1 MLTSI
6 TAYSYGIAAVAFLIL
21 TVLLLTSW
29 RARIFGTALT
39 VACMITVL
47 WATSI
52 VYQAAKTPLSL
63 LTDVLE
69 ILRNAGWSIF
79 LLMLLGPF
87 QQTNS
92 SPPFKFKLKPYVV
105 GILAFYCLLLL
116 LNIYSYWKLD
126 SSQGET
132 SFIFITDIVGRV
144 VMAVMGMLLV
154 EQLYRNTPAKGRWGI
169 KFACFGIGGMFAYDF
184 YLYSDAMLFR
194 QVNVEIWTARGA
206 VNALIVPL
214 VAISAARNPKWP
226 LGISVSRRI
235 LFHSA
240 TLLGT
245 ALYLL
250 AMSAAGYYLRFFGG
264 SWGAVMQVTFLFGA
278 VALLVGI
285 LFSGAS
291 RSWLKVFIS
300 KHFYNYNYDYR
311 EEWLGFTRTLSEH
324 SHGLG
329 ERTIQAVAALV
340 ESPGG
345 VLFISRESGN
355 CEPAAHWNMSLP
367 NESESA
373 NSVFCQFLE
382 NKQWVIDLQEYDSTP
397 EKYSAIFIP
406 QWLRSLPKGWL
417 IVPLILLGRLFGFMI
432 LAQPRS
438 RIKLNWEVIDLL
450 KIAGSQAASYLAQQE
465 STNALIIARQFESFN
480 RMSTFIVHDLKN
492 LVSQLSLLLSNA
504 EKHKNNPE
512 FQRDMLETLDYS
524 VQKMKLLL
532 HKLSRESSIE
542 HPSPLFI
549 DKLLRQTLALKA
561 AFEPKPELEILDPD
575 LMVVANW
582 DRLERVIGHIVQNA
596 VEATPKNGKV
606 TIHISKLGAFIVIEI
621 KDTGQGM
628 SEDFIRERLFKPF
641 ESTKSAGMGIGMF
654 ESREYIHELGGQIEV
669 SSHQN
674 AGTTFRVMLPL
685 HRHVDDVKN
694 ITSQQGYFHES
705 R

>member
-6 TAYSYGIAAVAFLIL
+6 TAYSYGLAAIAFFML
-21 TVLLLTSW
+21 TLLLLTSW

-39 VACMITVL
+39 VACVL
-47 WATSI
+47 TTFWAASI
-52 VYQAAKTPLSL
+52 VYQAVRGISLPL
-63 LTDVLE
+63 LTDILE
-69 ILRNAGWSIF
+69 TLRNAGWSIF

-92 SPPFKFKLKPYVV
+92 LPPFKFKLKPYVV

-116 LNIYSYWKLD
+116 VNIYTYWELEAP
-126 SSQGET
+126 QGET
-132 SFIFITDIVGRV
+132 GFMTDIVGRV
-144 VMAVMGMLLV
+144 VTAVMGMLLV

-194 QVNVEIWTARGA
+194 QINMEIWTARGA

-214 VAISAARNPKWP
+214 VAVSAARNPQWS

-285 LFSGAS
+285 LFSGVF

-324 SHGLG
+324 GHGLG
-329 ERTIQAVAALV
+329 ERTIQAIAALV

-345 VLFISRESGN
+345 ALFISRESGN
-355 CEPAAHWNMSLP
+355 CEPVAHWNISLP

-373 NSVFCQFLE
+373 NGSLCQFLE
-382 NKQWVIDLQEYDSTP
+382 NKQWVIDLQEYDANP
-397 EKYSAIFIP
+397 EKYGAIFIP
-406 QWLRSLPKGWL
+406 QWLRAFPKGWL
-417 IVPLILLGRLFGFMI
+417 IVPLILLGKLFGFMI
-432 LAQPRS
+432 LTQPRS

-512 FQRDMLETLDYS
+512 FQKDMLDTLDYS

-532 HKLSRESSIE
+532 HKLSRGSSIE
-542 HPSPLFI
+542 HPAPLFI
-549 DKLLRQTLALKA
+549 DKLLRQTLALKSV
-561 AFEPKPELEILDPD
+561 FEPKPELEILDHD
-575 LMVVANW
+575 LMVAANS
-582 DRLERVIGHIVQNA
+582 DRLERVIGHIIQNA
-596 VEATPKNGKV
+596 VEATPKDGKV
-606 TIHISKLGAFIVIEI
+606 TIRILKQEAFVVIEI
-621 KDTGQGM
+621 RDTGQGM
-628 SEDFIRERLFKPF
+628 SEEFIRERLFKPF

-669 SSHQN
+669 SSRQTI
-674 AGTTFRVMLPL
+674 GTTFRVILPF
-685 HRHVDDVKN
+685 HRHVDYVKDAA
-694 ITSQQGYFHES
+694 
-705 R
+705 

>member
-6 TAYSYGIAAVAFLIL
+6 AAYSYGIAAIAFFML
-21 TVLLLTSW
+21 TILLLTSW

-39 VACMITVL
+39 VACVL
-47 WATSI
+47 TTFWAASI
-52 VYQAAKTPLSL
+52 AFQAVRGISLPL
-63 LTDVLE
+63 LTDILE
-69 ILRNAGWSIF
+69 TLRNAGWSIF

-92 SPPFKFKLKPYVV
+92 LPPFKFKLKPYVV
-105 GILAFYCLLLL
+105 GIVAFYCLLLL
-116 LNIYSYWKLD
+116 MNIYTYWKLEPP
-126 SSQGET
+126 QGET
-132 SFIFITDIVGRV
+132 GFMTDIVGRV
-144 VMAVMGMLLV
+144 VIAVMGMLLV

-194 QVNVEIWTARGA
+194 QINMEIWTARGA

-214 VAISAARNPKWP
+214 VAVSAARNPKWS

-285 LFSGAS
+285 LFSGVF

-324 SHGLG
+324 GHGLG
-329 ERTIQAVAALV
+329 ERTIQAIAALV

-345 VLFISRESGN
+345 ALFISRESGN
-355 CEPAAHWNMSLP
+355 CEPVAHWNISLP

-373 NSVFCQFLE
+373 SGSLGQFLE
-382 NKQWVIDLQEYDSTP
+382 NKQWVIDLQEYDANP
-397 EKYSAIFIP
+397 EKYGAIFIP
-406 QWLRSLPKGWL
+406 QWLRAVPKGWL
-417 IVPLILLGRLFGFMI
+417 IVPLILLGKLFGFMI
-432 LAQPRS
+432 LTQPRS
-438 RIKLNWEVIDLL
+438 KIKLNWEVIDLL

-465 STNALIIARQFESFN
+465 STSALIIARQFESFN

-504 EKHKNNPE
+504 EKHRNNPE
-512 FQRDMLETLDYS
+512 FQKDMLDTLDYS

-532 HKLSRESSIE
+532 HKLSRGSSIE
-542 HPSPLFI
+542 HPAPLFI
-549 DKLLRQTLALKA
+549 DKLLQQTLALKSV
-561 AFEPKPELEILDPD
+561 FEPKPELEILDHD
-575 LMVVANW
+575 LMVAANW
-582 DRLERVIGHIVQNA
+582 DRLERVIGHIIQNA
-596 VEATPKNGKV
+596 VEATPKDGKV
-606 TIHISKLGAFIVIEI
+606 TVRILKQEAFVVIEI

-628 SEDFIRERLFKPF
+628 SEEFIRERLFKPF

-669 SSHQN
+669 SSRQ
-674 AGTTFRVMLPL
+674 AIGTTFRVILPF
-685 HRHVDDVKN
+685 HRQVDYVKDAA
-694 ITSQQGYFHES
+694 
-705 R
+705 

>member
-6 TAYSYGIAAVAFLIL
+6 AAYSYGIASVAFFFL
-21 TVLLLTSW
+21 TFLLLTSW
-29 RARIFGTALT
+29 RARIFGTTLT
-39 VACMITVL
+39 VACVMSAFWAASIT
-47 WATSI
+47 
-52 VYQAAKTPLSL
+52 YQAASGIYLPL
-63 LTDVLE
+63 LTDILE
-69 ILRNAGWSIF
+69 ILRNAGWTIF

-92 SPPFKFKLKPYVV
+92 LPPFKFKLKPYVV
-105 GILAFYCLLLL
+105 GIIAFYCLLLL
-116 LNIYSYWKLD
+116 VTIYTYWNIKPL
-126 SSQGET
+126 QGET
-132 SFIFITDIVGRV
+132 GFITDIVGRV
-144 VMAVMGMLLV
+144 VMAVTGMLLV
-154 EQLYRNTPAKGRWGI
+154 EQLYRNTPAKRRWGI
-169 KFACFGIGGMFAYDF
+169 KFACFGIGGMFVYDF

-194 QVNVEIWTARGA
+194 QVNMEIWTARGA

-214 VAISAARNPKWP
+214 VAVSTARNPQWS
-226 LGISVSRRI
+226 LGISVSRHI

-240 TLLGT
+240 TLLGS

-285 LFSGAS
+285 LFSGVF

-324 SHGLG
+324 DHGLA

-355 CEPAAHWNMSLP
+355 CEPVAHWNMNLP

-373 NSVFCQFLE
+373 SSSLCHFLE
-382 NKQWVIDLQEYDSTP
+382 SKQWVIDLQEYDSKP
-397 EKYSAIFIP
+397 EKYGAIIIP
-406 QWLRSLPKGWL
+406 HWLREVSKGWL

-432 LAQPRS
+432 LTQPRS
-438 RIKLNWEVIDLL
+438 KVKLNWEVIDLL

-465 STNALIIARQFESFN
+465 SANALMVARQFESFN

-512 FQRDMLETLDYS
+512 FQKDMLETLDYS

-532 HKLSRESSIE
+532 HKLSRGSSIE
-542 HPSPLFI
+542 YPAPLLI
-549 DKLLRQTLALKA
+549 DKLLQQTLALKS

-582 DRLERVIGHIVQNA
+582 DRLERVIGHIIQNA
-596 VEATPKNGKV
+596 VEATPKDGKV
-606 TIHISKLGAFIVIEI
+606 TIRISKQEAFVVVEI

-628 SEDFIRERLFKPF
+628 SEEFLHERLFKPF

-654 ESREYIHELGGQIEV
+654 ESREYIHDLGGRIEV
-669 SSHQN
+669 SSRQ
-674 AGTTFRVMLPL
+674 AVGTTFRVFLPF
-685 HRHVDDVKN
+685 HGHVDDVKDAALR
-694 ITSQQGYFHES
+694 QE
-705 R
+705 

>member
-6 TAYSYGIAAVAFLIL
+6 AAYSYGIAAIAFFIL
-21 TVLLLTSW
+21 TLLLLTSW
-29 RARIFGTALT
+29 RTRIFGTALT
-39 VACMITVL
+39 VACVL
-47 WATSI
+47 TTFWAASI
-52 VYQAAKTPLSL
+52 VYQAVRGISLPL
-63 LTDVLE
+63 LTNIFE

-92 SPPFKFKLKPYVV
+92 LPPFKFKLKPYVV
-105 GILAFYCLLLL
+105 GIVAFYCLLLL
-116 LNIYSYWKLD
+116 VNIYTYWKLEPPK
-126 SSQGET
+126 GE
-132 SFIFITDIVGRV
+132 SDFMTDILGRV
-144 VMAVMGMLLV
+144 VIAVVGMLLV

-194 QVNVEIWTARGA
+194 QINMEIWTARGA
-206 VNALIVPL
+206 VCALIVPL
-214 VAISAARNPKWP
+214 VAVSAARNPRWS

-250 AMSAAGYYLRFFGG
+250 AMSAAGYYLRFVGG

-285 LFSGAS
+285 LFSGVF

-324 SHGLG
+324 GHGLG
-329 ERTIQAVAALV
+329 ERTIQAIAALV

-345 VLFISRESGN
+345 ALFINRESGN
-355 CEPAAHWNMSLP
+355 CEPVAHWNISLP

-373 NSVFCQFLE
+373 SGSFCQFLQ
-382 NKQWVIDLQEYDSTP
+382 NKQWVIDLQEYDANP
-397 EKYSAIFIP
+397 EKYGAIFIP
-406 QWLRSLPKGWL
+406 QWLRVVPKGWL
-417 IVPLILLGRLFGFMI
+417 IVPLILLGKLFGFMI
-432 LAQPRS
+432 LTQPRS
-438 RIKLNWEVIDLL
+438 KVKLNWEVIDLL
-450 KIAGSQAASYLAQQE
+450 KIAGSQAASYLSQQE
-465 STNALIIARQFESFN
+465 SANALMIARQFESFN

-512 FQRDMLETLDYS
+512 FQKDMLDTLDYS

-532 HKLSRESSIE
+532 HKLSRGSAIE
-542 HPSPLFI
+542 HPAPLFI
-549 DKLLRQTLALKA
+549 DKLLQQTLALKSV
-561 AFEPKPELEILDPD
+561 FEPKPELEILDHD
-575 LMVVANW
+575 LMVAANW
-582 DRLERVIGHIVQNA
+582 ERLERVIGHIIQNA
-596 VEATPKNGKV
+596 VEATPKDGKV
-606 TIHISKLGAFIVIEI
+606 TIRISKQEAFVVVEI

-628 SEDFIRERLFKPF
+628 SEEFIRERLFKPF

-669 SSHQN
+669 SSRQTI
-674 AGTTFRVMLPL
+674 GTTFRVTLPF
-685 HRHVDDVKN
+685 HRHVDYVKDAA
-694 ITSQQGYFHES
+694 
-705 R
+705 

>member
-1 MLTSI
+1 MLTSVA
-6 TAYSYGIAAVAFLIL
+6 AYSYGIAAVAFFML

-39 VACMITVL
+39 VTCVMTAF
-47 WATSI
+47 WAASI
-52 VYQAAKTPLSL
+52 AYQAASGISLPL
-63 LTDVLE
+63 LTDILE

-87 QQTNS
+87 QQTNT

-105 GILAFYCLLLL
+105 GIVAFYFVLLFV
-116 LNIYSYWKLD
+116 NIYTDWKLEP
-126 SSQGET
+126 SQGET
-132 SFIFITDIVGRV
+132 DFMTNIVGRV
-144 VMAVMGMLLV
+144 VIAVMGMLLV

-169 KFACFGIGGMFAYDF
+169 KFACFGIGGIFAYDF

-194 QVNVEIWTARGA
+194 HVNIEIWTARGA

-214 VAISAARNPKWP
+214 VAVSAARNPQWS

-278 VALLVGI
+278 VALLIGI
-285 LFSGAS
+285 LFSGGF

-311 EEWLGFTRTLSEH
+311 EEWLGFTRTLSEQG
-324 SHGLG
+324 HGVLG

-345 VLFISRESGN
+345 ALFISRESGN
-355 CEPAAHWNMSLP
+355 CEPVAHWNMSLP
-367 NESESA
+367 NETESA
-373 NSVFCQFLE
+373 SGFLCQFLE
-382 NKQWVIDLQEYDSTP
+382 NKQWVIDLQEYKSNP
-397 EKYSAIFIP
+397 EKYGAIFIP
-406 QWLRSLPKGWL
+406 QWLQVLPKGWL
-417 IVPLILLGRLFGFMI
+417 IVPLILLGKLFGFMI
-432 LAQPRS
+432 LTQPRS
-438 RIKLNWEVIDLL
+438 RVKLNWEVIDLL

-465 STNALIIARQFESFN
+465 STNALLIARQFESFN

-504 EKHKNNPE
+504 EKHKDNPE
-512 FQRDMLETLDYS
+512 FQRDMLDTLDYS

-532 HKLSRESSIE
+532 HKLSRGSSIE
-542 HPSPLFI
+542 HPAPLSI
-549 DKLLRQTLALKA
+549 DKLLRQTLALKS
-561 AFEPKPELEILDPD
+561 AFEPKPELEILNPD
-575 LMVVANW
+575 LMVVANR
-582 DRLERVIGHIVQNA
+582 DRLERVIGHIIQNA
-596 VEATPKNGKV
+596 VEATPKDGKV
-606 TIHISKLGAFIVIEI
+606 TIRISKQETFVVVEI

-628 SEDFIRERLFKPF
+628 SEEFIRERLFKPF

-669 SSHQN
+669 SSRPIT
-674 AGTTFRVMLPL
+674 GTTFQVILPFHRRV
-685 HRHVDDVKN
+685 DYVKDAV
-694 ITSQQGYFHES
+694 
-705 R
+705 

>member
-6 TAYSYGIAAVAFLIL
+6 AAYSYGIASVAFFFL
-21 TVLLLTSW
+21 TILLLTSW

-39 VACMITVL
+39 VACVMSAFWAASIT
-47 WATSI
+47 
-52 VYQAAKTPLSL
+52 YQAASGVYLPL
-63 LTDVLE
+63 LTDILE
-69 ILRNAGWSIF
+69 ILRNAGWTIF

-92 SPPFKFKLKPYVV
+92 LPPFKFKLKPYVV
-105 GILAFYCLLLL
+105 GIIAFYCLLLL
-116 LNIYSYWKLD
+116 VTIYTYWNINPP
-126 SSQGET
+126 QGET
-132 SFIFITDIVGRV
+132 GFITDIVGRV
-144 VMAVMGMLLV
+144 VMAVTGMLLV
-154 EQLYRNTPAKGRWGI
+154 EQLYRNTPAKRRWGI
-169 KFACFGIGGMFAYDF
+169 KFACFGIGGMFVYDF
-184 YLYSDAMLFR
+184 YLYSNAMLFR
-194 QVNVEIWTARGA
+194 QVNMEIWTARGA

-214 VAISAARNPKWP
+214 VAVSTARNPQWS
-226 LGISVSRRI
+226 LGISVSRHI

-240 TLLGT
+240 TLLGS

-285 LFSGAS
+285 LFSGVF

-324 SHGLG
+324 GHGLA

-345 VLFISRESGN
+345 ALFISRESGN
-355 CEPAAHWNMSLP
+355 CESVAHWNMDLP

-373 NSVFCQFLE
+373 NGSLCQFLE
-382 NKQWVIDLQEYDSTP
+382 SKQWVIDLQEYDSNP
-397 EKYSAIFIP
+397 EKYGAIFIP
-406 QWLRSLPKGWL
+406 LWLREVPKGWL
-417 IVPLILLGRLFGFMI
+417 IVPLILLGKLFGFMI
-432 LAQPRS
+432 LTQPRS
-438 RIKLNWEVIDLL
+438 KVKLNWEVIDLL

-465 STNALIIARQFESFN
+465 SANALMVARQFESFN

-512 FQRDMLETLDYS
+512 FQKDMLDTLDYS

-532 HKLSRESSIE
+532 HKLSRGSSIE
-542 HPSPLFI
+542 NSVPLLI
-549 DKLLRQTLALKA
+549 DKLLRQALALKS
-561 AFEPKPELEILDPD
+561 AFEPKPELEVLDPG

-582 DRLERVIGHIVQNA
+582 DRLERVIGHIIQNA
-596 VEATPKNGKV
+596 VEATPKDGKV
-606 TIHISKLGAFIVIEI
+606 TIRISKQEAFVVVEI
-621 KDTGQGM
+621 KDTGHGM
-628 SEDFIRERLFKPF
+628 SEEFIHERLFKPF

-654 ESREYIHELGGQIEV
+654 ESREYIHELGGRIEV
-669 SSHQN
+669 SSHQ
-674 AGTTFRVMLPL
+674 ADGTTFQVLLPF
-685 HRHVDDVKN
+685 HEHVDDVKDAVLR
-694 ITSQQGYFHES
+694 QE
-705 R
+705 

>member
-6 TAYSYGIAAVAFLIL
+6 AAYSYGIASVAFFFL
-21 TVLLLTSW
+21 TILLLTSW

-39 VACMITVL
+39 VACVMSAL
-47 WATSI
+47 WAVSI
-52 VYQAAKTPLSL
+52 TYQAASGVYLPL
-63 LTDVLE
+63 LTDILE
-69 ILRNAGWSIF
+69 ILRNAGWTIF

-92 SPPFKFKLKPYVV
+92 LPPVKFKLKPYVV
-105 GILAFYCLLLL
+105 GIIAFYCLLLL
-116 LNIYSYWKLD
+116 VTIYTYWNINPP
-126 SSQGET
+126 QGET
-132 SFIFITDIVGRV
+132 GFITDIVGRV
-144 VMAVMGMLLV
+144 VVAVTGMLLV
-154 EQLYRNTPAKGRWGI
+154 EQLYRNTPAKRRWGI
-169 KFACFGIGGMFAYDF
+169 KFACFGIGGMFVYDF

-194 QVNVEIWTARGA
+194 QVNMEIWTARGA

-214 VAISAARNPKWP
+214 VAVSTARNPQWS
-226 LGISVSRRI
+226 LGISVSRHI

-240 TLLGT
+240 TLLGS

-285 LFSGAS
+285 LFSGVF

-324 SHGLG
+324 GHGLG

-345 VLFISRESGN
+345 ALFISRESGN
-355 CEPAAHWNMSLP
+355 YEPVAHWNMNLP

-373 NSVFCQFLE
+373 SGSLCQFLE
-382 NKQWVIDLQEYDSTP
+382 SKQWVIDLQEYDSKP
-397 EKYSAIFIP
+397 EKYGAIFIP
-406 QWLRSLPKGWL
+406 LWLREVPKGWL
-417 IVPLILLGRLFGFMI
+417 IVPLILLGKLFGFMI
-432 LAQPRS
+432 LTQPRS
-438 RIKLNWEVIDLL
+438 KVNLNWEVIDLL

-465 STNALIIARQFESFN
+465 SANALMVARQFESFN

-512 FQRDMLETLDYS
+512 FQKDMLDTLDYS

-532 HKLSRESSIE
+532 HKLSRGSSIE
-542 HPSPLFI
+542 YPAPLLI
-549 DKLLRQTLALKA
+549 DKLLRQTLALKS
-561 AFEPKPELEILDPD
+561 AFEPKPELEILDTD

-582 DRLERVIGHIVQNA
+582 DRLERVIGHIIQNA
-596 VEATPKNGKV
+596 VEATPKDGKV
-606 TIHISKLGAFIVIEI
+606 TIRISKLEAFVVVEI

-628 SEDFIRERLFKPF
+628 SEEFIHERLFKPF

-654 ESREYIHELGGQIEV
+654 ESREYIHELGGRIEV
-669 SSHQN
+669 SSRQ
-674 AGTTFRVMLPL
+674 ATGTTFRVFLPF
-685 HRHVDDVKN
+685 HGHVDEVED
-694 ITSQQGYFHES
+694 TALRQE
-705 R
+705 

>member
-6 TAYSYGIAAVAFLIL
+6 AAYCYGIAAVAFFML

-29 RARIFGTALT
+29 RARIFGAALT
-39 VACMITVL
+39 VACVITTF
-47 WATSI
+47 WAASI
-52 VYQAAKTPLSL
+52 AYQAAREISLPL
-63 LTDVLE
+63 LTEILE
-69 ILRNAGWSIF
+69 VLRNAGWSIF

-92 SPPFKFKLKPYVV
+92 LPPFKFKLKPYVV
-105 GILAFYCLLLL
+105 GIIAFYCLFLLVT
-116 LNIYSYWKLD
+116 IYTHWKLEP
-126 SSQGET
+126 SQGET
-132 SFIFITDIVGRV
+132 GFMTDIVGRV

-194 QVNVEIWTARGA
+194 QVNMEIWTARGA
-206 VNALIVPL
+206 VDALIVPL
-214 VAISAARNPKWP
+214 VAVSAARNPQWS

-285 LFSGAS
+285 LFSGVF

-324 SHGLG
+324 GHGLG

-355 CEPAAHWNMSLP
+355 FEPVAHWNTSLP
-367 NESESA
+367 NESELASG
-373 NSVFCQFLE
+373 SLCQFLE
-382 NKQWVIDLQEYDSTP
+382 NKQWVIDLQEYDSNP

-406 QWLRSLPKGWL
+406 QWLRVFPKGWL
-417 IVPLILLGRLFGFMI
+417 IVPLMLLGRLFGFMI
-432 LAQPRS
+432 LTQPRS
-438 RIKLNWEVIDLL
+438 KVKLNWEVIDLL

-465 STNALIIARQFESFN
+465 STNALMVARQFESFN

-504 EKHKNNPE
+504 EKHKDNPE
-512 FQRDMLETLDYS
+512 FQRDMLDTLDYS

-532 HKLSRESSIE
+532 HKLSRGSSIE
-542 HPSPLFI
+542 HPAPLFI
-549 DKLLRQTLALKA
+549 DKLLRQTLVLKS

-575 LMVVANW
+575 MMVVANR
-582 DRLERVIGHIVQNA
+582 DRLERVIGHIIQNA
-596 VEATPKNGKV
+596 VEATPKDGKV
-606 TIHISKLGAFIVIEI
+606 IIRISKQEAFVVVEI

-628 SEDFIRERLFKPF
+628 SEEFIRERLFKPF

-669 SSHQN
+669 SSRQTI
-674 AGTTFRVMLPL
+674 GTTFRVILPF
-685 HRHVDDVKN
+685 HNHVNDVKDAA
-694 ITSQQGYFHES
+694 S
-705 R
+705 RKE

>member
-6 TAYSYGIAAVAFLIL
+6 IAYSYGIAAVAFFML
-21 TVLLLTSW
+21 TILLLTSW

-39 VACMITVL
+39 VACVMTAF

-52 VYQAAKTPLSL
+52 AYQAARGISLPL
-63 LTDVLE
+63 LTNILE

-87 QQTNS
+87 QQTNT

-105 GILAFYCLLLL
+105 GIVAFYFVLLFVSS
-116 LNIYSYWKLD
+116 YAYWKLD
-126 SSQGET
+126 PPQAET
-132 SFIFITDIVGRV
+132 GFMTDIVGRI

-194 QVNVEIWTARGA
+194 QVNIEIWSARGA

-214 VAISAARNPKWP
+214 VALSAARNPQWS

-285 LFSGAS
+285 LFSGVF

-311 EEWLGFTRTLSEH
+311 EEWLGFTRTLSEQG
-324 SHGLG
+324 HGVLG

-345 VLFISRESGN
+345 ALFINRELGN
-355 CEPAAHWNMSLP
+355 CEPVAHWNMSLP
-367 NESESA
+367 NETEST
-373 NSVFCQFLE
+373 SGSLCQFLE
-382 NKQWVIDLQEYDSTP
+382 SKQWVIDLREYDSNP

-406 QWLRSLPKGWL
+406 QWLRVFPKGWL
-417 IVPLILLGRLFGFMI
+417 IVPLILQGRLFGFM
-432 LAQPRS
+432 LLTQPRS
-438 RIKLNWEVIDLL
+438 TVKLNWEVIDLL

-465 STNALIIARQFESFN
+465 STNALMIARQFESFN

-504 EKHKNNPE
+504 DKHKDNPE
-512 FQRDMLETLDYS
+512 FQRDMLDTLDYS

-532 HKLSRESSIE
+532 HKLSRGSSIE
-542 HPSPLFI
+542 HPASLSI
-549 DKLLRQTLALKA
+549 DKLLRQTLALKS
-561 AFEPKPELEILDPD
+561 AFEPKPELQILDPD
-575 LMVVANW
+575 LTVFANW
-582 DRLERVIGHIVQNA
+582 DRLERVIGHIIQNA
-596 VEATPKNGKV
+596 VEATPKDGNV
-606 TIHISKLGAFIVIEI
+606 TIRISKQEAFVVVEI

-628 SEDFIRERLFKPF
+628 SEEFIRERLFKPF

-669 SSHQN
+669 SSRQTI
-674 AGTTFRVMLPL
+674 GTTFRMILL
-685 HRHVDDVKN
+685 FHRHADDVKDAA
-694 ITSQQGYFHES
+694 S
-705 R
+705 RQE

>member
-1 MLTSI
+1 
-6 TAYSYGIAAVAFLIL
+6 
-21 TVLLLTSW
+21 
-29 RARIFGTALT
+29 
-39 VACMITVL
+39 
-47 WATSI
+47 
-52 VYQAAKTPLSL
+52 
-63 LTDVLE
+63 
-69 ILRNAGWSIF
+69 
-79 LLMLLGPF
+79 
-87 QQTNS
+87 
-92 SPPFKFKLKPYVV
+92 
-105 GILAFYCLLLL
+105 
-116 LNIYSYWKLD
+116 
-126 SSQGET
+126 
-132 SFIFITDIVGRV
+132 
-144 VMAVMGMLLV
+144 
-154 EQLYRNTPAKGRWGI
+154 
-169 KFACFGIGGMFAYDF
+169 
-184 YLYSDAMLFR
+184 
-194 QVNVEIWTARGA
+194 
-206 VNALIVPL
+206 
-214 VAISAARNPKWP
+214 
-226 LGISVSRRI
+226 
-235 LFHSA
+235 
-240 TLLGT
+240 
-245 ALYLL
+245 
-250 AMSAAGYYLRFFGG
+250 
-264 SWGAVMQVTFLFGA
+264 
-278 VALLVGI
+278 
-285 LFSGAS
+285 
-291 RSWLKVFIS
+291 
-300 KHFYNYNYDYR
+300 
-311 EEWLGFTRTLSEH
+311 
-324 SHGLG
+324 
-329 ERTIQAVAALV
+329 
-340 ESPGG
+340 
-345 VLFISRESGN
+345 
-355 CEPAAHWNMSLP
+355 
-367 NESESA
+367 
-373 NSVFCQFLE
+373 
-382 NKQWVIDLQEYDSTP
+382 
-397 EKYSAIFIP
+397 
-406 QWLRSLPKGWL
+406 
-417 IVPLILLGRLFGFMI
+417 MI

-628 SEDFIRERLFKPF
+628 SEEFIRERLFNPF

-694 ITSQQGYFHES
+694 TTSQQGYFHES

>member
-1 MLTSI
+1 MLTSV
-6 TAYSYGIAAVAFLIL
+6 AASSYGIAAVAFFML

-39 VACMITVL
+39 VACVMTAF
-47 WATSI
+47 WAASI
-52 VYQAAKTPLSL
+52 AYLAARGISLPL
-63 LTDVLE
+63 LTDILE

-79 LLMLLGPF
+79 LLLLLGPF

-92 SPPFKFKLKPYVV
+92 LPPFKFKLKPYVV
-105 GILAFYCLLLL
+105 GIVAFYCLLLL
-116 LNIYSYWKLD
+116 VNIYIYWKLEPH
-126 SSQGET
+126 QGET
-132 SFIFITDIVGRV
+132 GFMTDIVGRLT
-144 VMAVMGMLLV
+144 MAVMGMLLV

-169 KFACFGIGGMFAYDF
+169 KFACFGIGGIFAYDF

-194 QVNVEIWTARGA
+194 HVNIEIWTARGA

-214 VAISAARNPKWP
+214 VAVSAARNPQWS

-285 LFSGAS
+285 LFSGAF

-324 SHGLG
+324 GHELG
-329 ERTIQAVAALV
+329 ERTIQAIAALV

-345 VLFISRESGN
+345 ALFISRESGN
-355 CEPAAHWNMSLP
+355 CEPVAHWNMSLP
-367 NESESA
+367 NETESA
-373 NSVFCQFLE
+373 SGSLCQFLE
-382 NKQWVIDLQEYDSTP
+382 NKQWVIDLQEYKLNR
-397 EKYSAIFIP
+397 EKYGAIFIP
-406 QWLRSLPKGWL
+406 QWLQVLPKAWL
-417 IVPLILLGRLFGFMI
+417 IVPLILLGKLFGFMI
-432 LAQPRS
+432 LTQPRS
-438 RIKLNWEVIDLL
+438 KVKLNWEVIDML

-465 STNALIIARQFESFN
+465 STNALLIARQFESFN

-512 FQRDMLETLDYS
+512 FQIDMLDTLAYS

-532 HKLSRESSIE
+532 HKLSRGSSIE
-542 HPSPLFI
+542 HPAPLSI
-549 DKLLRQTLALKA
+549 NKLLRRTLALKS
-561 AFEPKPELEILDPD
+561 AFEPKPELEILDSG

-582 DRLERVIGHIVQNA
+582 DRLERVVGHIIQNA
-596 VEATPKNGKV
+596 VEATPKDGKV
-606 TIHISKLGAFIVIEI
+606 TIHISKQETFVVVEI

-628 SEDFIRERLFKPF
+628 SEEFIRERLFKPF

-669 SSHQN
+669 SSCQTT
-674 AGTTFRVMLPL
+674 GTTCRVTLPFY
-685 HRHVDDVKN
+685 RQVDDVKDAA
-694 ITSQQGYFHES
+694 
-705 R
+705 

>member
-1 MLTSI
+1 MLTGI
-6 TAYSYGIAAVAFLIL
+6 AVYSYGIAAIAFFIL
-21 TVLLLTSW
+21 ALLLLTSW

-39 VACMITVL
+39 VACVL
-47 WATSI
+47 TTCWAASI
-52 VYQAAKTPLSL
+52 AYQAARGISLPL
-63 LTDVLE
+63 LTDILE
-69 ILRNAGWSIF
+69 TLRNAGWFIF

-92 SPPFKFKLKPYVV
+92 VPPFKFKLKLYVV
-105 GILAFYCLLLL
+105 GIAAFYCLFLLV
-116 LNIYSYWKLD
+116 NIYTYWKLE
-126 SSQGET
+126 SPQGEIG
-132 SFIFITDIVGRV
+132 FMTDIVGRV
-144 VMAVMGMLLV
+144 VIAVMGMLLV

-194 QVNVEIWTARGA
+194 QINMEIWTARGA

-214 VAISAARNPKWP
+214 IAVSAARNPKWS
-226 LGISVSRRI
+226 LGISVSRRM

-285 LFSGAS
+285 LFSGVF

-324 SHGLG
+324 GHGLG
-329 ERTIQAVAALV
+329 ERTIQAIAALV

-355 CEPAAHWNMSLP
+355 CEPVAHWNISLP

-373 NSVFCQFLE
+373 SSSFCQFLE
-382 NKQWVIDLQEYDSTP
+382 NKQWVIDLQEYEENP
-397 EKYSAIFIP
+397 EKYGAIFIP
-406 QWLRSLPKGWL
+406 QWLRDIPKGWL
-417 IVPLILLGRLFGFMI
+417 IVPLILLGKLFGFMI
-432 LAQPRS
+432 LTQPRS
-438 RIKLNWEVIDLL
+438 KIKLNWEVIDLL

-465 STNALIIARQFESFN
+465 STDALIIARQFESFN

-504 EKHKNNPE
+504 EKHRNNPE
-512 FQRDMLETLDYS
+512 FQKDMLDTLDFS

-532 HKLSRESSIE
+532 HKLSRDSSIE
-542 HPSPLFI
+542 HSAPLFI
-549 DKLLRQTLALKA
+549 DKLLRQTLALKSV
-561 AFEPKPELEILDPD
+561 FEPKPELEILDHD
-575 LMVVANW
+575 LMVAANW
-582 DRLERVIGHIVQNA
+582 DRLERVIGHIIQNA
-596 VEATPKNGKV
+596 VEATPRDGKV
-606 TIHISKLGAFIVIEI
+606 TIRILKQETFVVIEI

-628 SEDFIRERLFKPF
+628 SEEFIRERLFKPF

-669 SSHQN
+669 SSCQ
-674 AGTTFRVMLPL
+674 AVGTTFRVILPF
-685 HRHVDDVKN
+685 HRHVDYVKDAA
-694 ITSQQGYFHES
+694 
-705 R
+705 

>member
-1 MLTSI
+1 MAQLSMLTSI
-6 TAYSYGIAAVAFLIL
+6 TAYSYGIAATAFFLL

-39 VACMITVL
+39 VACGITAF

-52 VYQAAKTPLSL
+52 AYQAAKGIHLPL
-63 LTDVLE
+63 LTDILE

-92 SPPFKFKLKPYVV
+92 LPPFKFKLKPYVV
-105 GILAFYCLLLL
+105 GIVAFYFMLLFV
-116 LNIYSYWKLD
+116 NIYTHWKLEPP
-126 SSQGET
+126 QVET
-132 SFIFITDIVGRV
+132 GFMTDIVGRV

-154 EQLYRNTPAKGRWGI
+154 EQLYRNTPSKGRWGI
-169 KFACFGIGGMFAYDF
+169 KFACFGIGGVFAYDF

-194 QVNVEIWTARGA
+194 QVNMEIWSARGA

-214 VAISAARNPKWP
+214 VAVSAARNPQWS

-285 LFSGAS
+285 LFSGGF

-324 SHGLG
+324 GHELG

-345 VLFISRESGN
+345 ALFISRESGN
-355 CEPAAHWNMSLP
+355 CEPVAHWNMSLP
-367 NESESA
+367 KETESA
-373 NSVFCQFLE
+373 SGSLCQFLE
-382 NKQWVIDLQEYDSTP
+382 IKQWVIDLQEYDSNP
-397 EKYSAIFIP
+397 DKYGVIYIP
-406 QWLRSLPKGWL
+406 QWLKILPKGWL
-417 IVPLILLGRLFGFMI
+417 IVPLILLGKLFGFMI
-432 LAQPRS
+432 LTLPRS
-438 RIKLNWEVIDLL
+438 RIKLNWEVLDLL

-465 STNALIIARQFESFN
+465 STNALLIARQFESFN

-504 EKHKNNPE
+504 EKHKDNPE
-512 FQRDMLETLDYS
+512 FQIDMLDTLDYS
-524 VQKMKLLL
+524 VEKMKLLL
-532 HKLSRESSIE
+532 HKLSRGSSIE
-542 HPSPLFI
+542 HPAPLSI
-549 DKLLRQTLALKA
+549 DKLLRQTLALKSVV
-561 AFEPKPELEILDPD
+561 EPKPELEIPDPG

-582 DRLERVIGHIVQNA
+582 DRLERVIGHMIQNA
-596 VEATPKNGKV
+596 VEATPKDGKV
-606 TIHISKLGAFIVIEI
+606 IIRISKQGAFVVVEI
-621 KDTGQGM
+621 KDTGEGM
-628 SEDFIRERLFKPF
+628 SDGFIRERLFKPF
-641 ESTKSAGMGIGMF
+641 ESTKSAGRGIGMF

-669 SSHQN
+669 SSRQT
-674 AGTTFRVMLPL
+674 AGTTFRVILPF
-685 HRHVDDVKN
+685 HRHADDIKDAR
-694 ITSQQGYFHES
+694 S
-705 R
+705 RQD

>member
-6 TAYSYGIAAVAFLIL
+6 AAYSYGLATAAFFLL

-39 VACMITVL
+39 VACVITAF
-47 WATSI
+47 WAASI
-52 VYQAAKTPLSL
+52 AYQADKGISLPL
-63 LTDVLE
+63 LTDILE

-105 GILAFYCLLLL
+105 GIVVFYFVLLFV
-116 LNIYSYWKLD
+116 NIYTYWKLEPP
-126 SSQGET
+126 QGEMG
-132 SFIFITDIVGRV
+132 FMTDIVGRV

-169 KFACFGIGGMFAYDF
+169 KFACFGIGGVFAYDF
-184 YLYSDAMLFR
+184 YLYSDAMMFR
-194 QVNVEIWTARGA
+194 HVNMEIWSARGA

-214 VAISAARNPKWP
+214 VAVSAARNPQWS

-264 SWGAVMQVTFLFGA
+264 SWGVVMQVTFLFGA

-285 LFSGAS
+285 LFSGVF

-345 VLFISRESGN
+345 ALFISRESGN
-355 CEPAAHWNMSLP
+355 CEPVAHWNMSLP

-373 NSVFCQFLE
+373 NGSLCQFLE
-382 NKQWVIDLQEYDSTP
+382 NKQWVIDLQEYDSNP

-406 QWLRSLPKGWL
+406 QWLRVFPKGWL

-432 LAQPRS
+432 LTQPRS
-438 RIKLNWEVIDLL
+438 KVKLNWEVIDLL

-465 STNALIIARQFESFN
+465 STNALLIARQFESFN

-512 FQRDMLETLDYS
+512 FQRDMLDTLDYS

-532 HKLSRESSIE
+532 HKLSRGSSIE
-542 HPSPLFI
+542 HPAPLSI
-549 DKLLRQTLALKA
+549 DKLLRQTLALKS

-575 LMVVANW
+575 LTVIANW
-582 DRLERVIGHIVQNA
+582 DRLERVIGHIIQNA
-596 VEATPKNGKV
+596 IEATPKDGKV
-606 TIHISKLGAFIVIEI
+606 TIRISKQEAFVVVEI

-628 SEDFIRERLFKPF
+628 SEEFIRERLFKPF

-669 SSHQN
+669 SSRQPF
-674 AGTTFRVMLPL
+674 GTTFRVILPF
-685 HRHVDDVKN
+685 HRHVNDVKDAA
-694 ITSQQGYFHES
+694 S
-705 R
+705 RQE

>member
-6 TAYSYGIAAVAFLIL
+6 AAYSYGIAAIAFFML
-21 TVLLLTSW
+21 TLLLLTSW

-39 VACMITVL
+39 VACVL
-47 WATSI
+47 TTFWAASI
-52 VYQAAKTPLSL
+52 AYQAVTGISLPL
-63 LTDVLE
+63 LTDILE
-69 ILRNAGWSIF
+69 TLRNAGWSIF

-92 SPPFKFKLKPYVV
+92 LPPFKFKLKPYVV
-105 GILAFYCLLLL
+105 GVVAFYCLLLL
-116 LNIYSYWKLD
+116 VNIYTYWKLEPP
-126 SSQGET
+126 QGET
-132 SFIFITDIVGRV
+132 GFMTDIVGRV
-144 VMAVMGMLLV
+144 VIAVMGMLLV
-154 EQLYRNTPAKGRWGI
+154 EQLYRNTPAEGRWGL

-194 QVNVEIWTARGA
+194 QVNMEIWTARGA

-214 VAISAARNPKWP
+214 VAVSAARNPRWS

-285 LFSGAS
+285 LFSGIF

-311 EEWLGFTRTLSEH
+311 EEWLRFTRTLSEYG
-324 SHGLG
+324 HGLG
-329 ERTIQAVAALV
+329 ERAIQAVAALV

-345 VLFISRESGN
+345 ALFISKESGN
-355 CEPAAHWNMSLP
+355 CEPVAHWNMKLL
-367 NESESA
+367 NEFESA
-373 NSVFCQFLE
+373 SGSLCQFLE
-382 NKQWVIDLQEYDSTP
+382 KKQWVIDLQEYELTP
-397 EKYSAIFIP
+397 EKYGAIFIP
-406 QWLRSLPKGWL
+406 QWIRVLSKVWL
-417 IVPLILLGRLFGFMI
+417 IAPLILQGGLFGFVI
-432 LAQPRS
+432 LLQPRS

-465 STNALIIARQFESFN
+465 STNALMVARQFESFN

-504 EKHKNNPE
+504 EKHKDNPE
-512 FQRDMLETLDYS
+512 FQRDMLDTLDYS

-532 HKLSRESSIE
+532 HKLSRGSSIE
-542 HPSPLFI
+542 HPAPLFI
-549 DKLLRQTLALKA
+549 DKLLRQTLVSKSAL
-561 AFEPKPELEILDPD
+561 EPKPELEILDPD
-575 LMVVANW
+575 MMVVANR
-582 DRLERVIGHIVQNA
+582 DRLERVIGHIIQNA
-596 VEATPKNGKV
+596 VEATAKDGKV
-606 TIHISKLGAFIVIEI
+606 TIRISKQEAFVVVEI

-628 SEDFIRERLFKPF
+628 SEEFIRERLFKPF

-669 SSHQN
+669 SSRQTV
-674 AGTTFRVMLPL
+674 GTTFRVILPF
-685 HRHVDDVKN
+685 HRHVDFVKDAA
-694 ITSQQGYFHES
+694 
-705 R
+705 

>member
-6 TAYSYGIAAVAFLIL
+6 TAYSYGIAAVAFFMLI
-21 TVLLLTSW
+21 VLLLTRW
-29 RARIFGTALT
+29 RARTFGTALT
-39 VACMITVL
+39 VACVLSAFWAVSIT
-47 WATSI
+47 
-52 VYQAAKTPLSL
+52 YQAASGISL
-63 LTDVLE
+63 PRLTDILE
-69 ILRNAGWSIF
+69 ILRNAGWTIF

-92 SPPFKFKLKPYVV
+92 LPPFKFKLKRYVA
-105 GILAFYCLLLL
+105 GIIAFYCLLLL
-116 LNIYSYWKLD
+116 VNIYTYWNSEPL
-126 SSQGET
+126 QGGT
-132 SFIFITDIVGRV
+132 DFMTDIVGRV
-144 VMAVMGMLLV
+144 VMAVTGMLLV

-169 KFACFGIGGMFAYDF
+169 KFACFGIGGMFVYDF
-184 YLYSDAMLFR
+184 YLYSEAMLFR
-194 QVNVEIWTARGA
+194 QVNMEIWTARGA

-214 VAISAARNPKWP
+214 VAVSAARNPQWS

-264 SWGAVMQVTFLFGA
+264 SWGAFMQVTFLFGA

-285 LFSGAS
+285 LFSGVF

-324 SHGLG
+324 GHGLG

-345 VLFISRESGN
+345 ALFISRESGN
-355 CEPAAHWNMSLP
+355 CELAAHWNMSLP

-373 NSVFCQFLE
+373 NGSLCQFLE
-382 NKQWVIDLQEYDSTP
+382 SKQWLIDLQEYESNP
-397 EKYSAIFIP
+397 EKYGAIFIP
-406 QWLRSLPKGWL
+406 QWLREVSKGWL
-417 IVPLILLGRLFGFMI
+417 IVPLILLGKLFGFMI
-432 LAQPRS
+432 LTQPRS
-438 RIKLNWEVIDLL
+438 KVNLNWEVIDLL

-465 STNALIIARQFESFN
+465 SANALMVARQFESFN

-504 EKHKNNPE
+504 EKHKHNPE
-512 FQRDMLETLDYS
+512 FQQDMLDTLEYS

-532 HKLSRESSIE
+532 HKLSRGSSIE
-542 HPSPLFI
+542 SPASLLI
-549 DKLLRQTLALKA
+549 DKLLRHTLALKS
-561 AFEPKPELEILDPD
+561 AFEPKPELEVLDPD

-582 DRLERVIGHIVQNA
+582 DRLERVIGHIIQNA
-596 VEATPKNGKV
+596 VEATPKDGKV
-606 TIHISKLGAFIVIEI
+606 TIRISKLDAFVVVEI
-621 KDTGQGM
+621 KDTGHGM
-628 SEDFIRERLFKPF
+628 SEEFIHERLFKPF

-654 ESREYIHELGGQIEV
+654 ESREYIHELGGRIEV
-669 SSHQN
+669 SSRPA
-674 AGTTFRVMLPL
+674 AGTIFRVFLPF
-685 HRHVDDVKN
+685 HGYVDHSKDA
-694 ITSQQGYFHES
+694 TLREE
-705 R
+705 

>member
-6 TAYSYGIAAVAFLIL
+6 AAYSYGIAAIAFFML
-21 TVLLLTSW
+21 TLLLLTSW

-39 VACMITVL
+39 VASVL
-47 WATSI
+47 TTFWAASI
-52 VYQAAKTPLSL
+52 AYQAVRGISLPL
-63 LTDVLE
+63 LTDILE
-69 ILRNAGWSIF
+69 TLRNAGWSIF

-92 SPPFKFKLKPYVV
+92 LPPFKFKLKPYVV
-105 GILAFYCLLLL
+105 GIVAFYCLLLL
-116 LNIYSYWKLD
+116 VNIYTYWKLEPP
-126 SSQGET
+126 QGET
-132 SFIFITDIVGRV
+132 GFMTDIVGRV
-144 VMAVMGMLLV
+144 VIAVMGMLLV

-194 QVNVEIWTARGA
+194 QVNMEIWTARGA

-214 VAISAARNPKWP
+214 VAVSAARNPRWS

-264 SWGAVMQVTFLFGA
+264 SWGAVMQVTFSFGA

-285 LFSGAS
+285 LFSGVF

-324 SHGLG
+324 GHGLG
-329 ERTIQAVAALV
+329 ERTIQAIAALV

-345 VLFISRESGN
+345 ALFISRESGN
-355 CEPAAHWNMSLP
+355 CEPVAHWNISLP

-373 NSVFCQFLE
+373 SGSLCQFLE
-382 NKQWVIDLQEYDSTP
+382 NKQWVIDLQEYDANP
-397 EKYSAIFIP
+397 DKYGAIFIP
-406 QWLRSLPKGWL
+406 QWLRVFPKGWL
-417 IVPLILLGRLFGFMI
+417 IVPLILLGKLFGFMI
-432 LAQPRS
+432 LTQPRS

-512 FQRDMLETLDYS
+512 FQKDMLDTLDYS

-532 HKLSRESSIE
+532 HKLSRGSSIE
-542 HPSPLFI
+542 HSAPLFI
-549 DKLLRQTLALKA
+549 DKLLRQALALKSV
-561 AFEPKPELEILDPD
+561 FEPKPELEILDHD
-575 LMVVANW
+575 LMVAANW
-582 DRLERVIGHIVQNA
+582 DRLERVIGHIIQNA
-596 VEATPKNGKV
+596 VEATPKDGKV
-606 TIHISKLGAFIVIEI
+606 TIRISKQEAFVVIEI

-628 SEDFIRERLFKPF
+628 SEEFIRERLFKPF

-669 SSHQN
+669 SSRQ
-674 AGTTFRVMLPL
+674 AIGTTFRVILPF
-685 HRHVDDVKN
+685 HRHVDYVKDAA
-694 ITSQQGYFHES
+694 
-705 R
+705 

>member
-6 TAYSYGIAAVAFLIL
+6 TAYSYGIAAIAFLIL
-21 TVLLLTSW
+21 TLLLLTSW
-29 RARIFGTALT
+29 RARIFGTVLT
-39 VACMITVL
+39 VACMLTTFWAASIT
-47 WATSI
+47 
-52 VYQAAKTPLSL
+52 YQSVRGISLPL
-63 LTDVLE
+63 LTDILE
-69 ILRNAGWSIF
+69 TLRNVGWSVF

-92 SPPFKFKLKPYVV
+92 LPPFKFKLKPYVV
-105 GILAFYCLLLL
+105 GIVVFYCLLLL
-116 LNIYSYWKLD
+116 VNIYTYWKLEPP
-126 SSQGET
+126 QGET
-132 SFIFITDIVGRV
+132 GFMTDIVGRV
-144 VMAVMGMLLV
+144 VIAVMGMLLV

-169 KFACFGIGGMFAYDF
+169 KFACLGIGGMFAYDF

-194 QVNVEIWTARGA
+194 QINMEIWTARGA

-214 VAISAARNPKWP
+214 VAVSAARNPRWS

-250 AMSAAGYYLRFFGG
+250 AMSAAGYYLRFVGG

-285 LFSGAS
+285 LFSGFF

-324 SHGLG
+324 GHGLG
-329 ERTIQAVAALV
+329 ERTIQAIATLV

-355 CEPAAHWNMSLP
+355 CEPVAHWNISLP
-367 NESESA
+367 TESESA
-373 NSVFCQFLE
+373 SSTLCQFLE
-382 NKQWVIDLQEYDSTP
+382 NKQWMIDLQEYDANP
-397 EKYSAIFIP
+397 EKYGAIFIP
-406 QWLRSLPKGWL
+406 QWLRNFPKGWL
-417 IVPLILLGRLFGFMI
+417 IVPLILLGKLFGFMI
-432 LAQPRS
+432 LTQPRS
-438 RIKLNWEVIDLL
+438 RVKLNWEVIDLL

-465 STNALIIARQFESFN
+465 STNALMIARQFESFN

-492 LVSQLSLLLSNA
+492 LVSQLSLLLSNT

-512 FQRDMLETLDYS
+512 FQKDMLDTLDYS

-532 HKLSRESSIE
+532 NKLSRSSSIE
-542 HPSPLFI
+542 HSAPLFI
-549 DKLLRQTLALKA
+549 DKLLQQTLALKSV
-561 AFEPKPELEILDPD
+561 FEPKPELEILDHE

-582 DRLERVIGHIVQNA
+582 DRLERVIGHIIQNA
-596 VEATPKNGKV
+596 VEATPKDGKV
-606 TIHISKLGAFIVIEI
+606 TIRISKQEAFVVVEI

-628 SEDFIRERLFKPF
+628 SEEFIRERLFKPF

-669 SSHQN
+669 SSRQTI
-674 AGTTFRVMLPL
+674 GTTFRVILPF
-685 HRHVDDVKN
+685 HRHVDYVQDAA
-694 ITSQQGYFHES
+694 
-705 R
+705 

>member
-6 TAYSYGIAAVAFLIL
+6 AAYSYGIAAIAFFML
-21 TVLLLTSW
+21 TLLLLTSW

-39 VACMITVL
+39 VACVL
-47 WATSI
+47 TTFWAASI
-52 VYQAAKTPLSL
+52 VYQAARGISLPLV
-63 LTDVLE
+63 TDILE
-69 ILRNAGWSIF
+69 TLRNAGWSIF

-92 SPPFKFKLKPYVV
+92 LPPFKFKLKPYVV
-105 GILAFYCLLLL
+105 GVVAFYCLLLL
-116 LNIYSYWKLD
+116 VNIYTYWKLEPP
-126 SSQGET
+126 QGET
-132 SFIFITDIVGRV
+132 GFITDIVGRV
-144 VMAVMGMLLV
+144 VIAVMGMLLV

-194 QVNVEIWTARGA
+194 QVNMEIWTARGA

-214 VAISAARNPKWP
+214 VAVSAARNPRWS

-264 SWGAVMQVTFLFGA
+264 SWGAVMQMTFLFGA

-285 LFSGAS
+285 LFSGIF

-311 EEWLGFTRTLSEH
+311 EEWLRFTRTLSEH
-324 SHGLG
+324 GHGLG
-329 ERTIQAVAALV
+329 ERAIQAVAALV

-345 VLFISRESGN
+345 ALFISKESGN
-355 CEPAAHWNMSLP
+355 CEPVAHWNMKLL
-367 NESESA
+367 NEFESA
-373 NSVFCQFLE
+373 SGSLCQFLE
-382 NKQWVIDLQEYDSTP
+382 NKQWVIDLQEYELTP
-397 EKYSAIFIP
+397 EKYGAIFIP
-406 QWLRSLPKGWL
+406 QWIRVLPKVWL
-417 IVPLILLGRLFGFMI
+417 IAPLILQGGLFGFVI
-432 LAQPRS
+432 LLQPRS

-465 STNALIIARQFESFN
+465 STNALIVARQFESFN

-504 EKHKNNPE
+504 EKHKDNPE
-512 FQRDMLETLDYS
+512 FQRDMLDTLDYS

-532 HKLSRESSIE
+532 HKLSRGSSIE
-542 HPSPLFI
+542 HSAPLFI
-549 DKLLRQTLALKA
+549 DKLLRQTLVLKS

-575 LMVVANW
+575 TMVVANR
-582 DRLERVIGHIVQNA
+582 DRLERVIGHIIQNA
-596 VEATPKNGKV
+596 VEATPKDGKV
-606 TIHISKLGAFIVIEI
+606 TIRISKQEAFVVVEI

-628 SEDFIRERLFKPF
+628 SEEFIRERLFKPF

-669 SSHQN
+669 SSRQTI
-674 AGTTFRVMLPL
+674 GTTFRVILPF
-685 HRHVDDVKN
+685 HRHVDYVKDAA
-694 ITSQQGYFHES
+694 
-705 R
+705 

>member
-1 MLTSI
+1 M
-6 TAYSYGIAAVAFLIL
+6 
-21 TVLLLTSW
+21 
-29 RARIFGTALT
+29 
-39 VACMITVL
+39 
-47 WATSI
+47 
-52 VYQAAKTPLSL
+52 
-63 LTDVLE
+63 
-69 ILRNAGWSIF
+69 
-79 LLMLLGPF
+79 
-87 QQTNS
+87 
-92 SPPFKFKLKPYVV
+92 
-105 GILAFYCLLLL
+105 
-116 LNIYSYWKLD
+116 
-126 SSQGET
+126 
-132 SFIFITDIVGRV
+132 TDIVGRV

-194 QVNVEIWTARGA
+194 QVNMEIWTARGA
-206 VNALIVPL
+206 VDALIVPL
-214 VAISAARNPKWP
+214 VAVSAARNPQWS

-285 LFSGAS
+285 LFSGVF

-324 SHGLG
+324 GHGLG

-355 CEPAAHWNMSLP
+355 CEPVAHWNTSLP
-367 NESESA
+367 NESELASG
-373 NSVFCQFLE
+373 SLCQFLE
-382 NKQWVIDLQEYDSTP
+382 NKQWVIDLQEYDLNP

-406 QWLRSLPKGWL
+406 QWLRVFPKGWL
-417 IVPLILLGRLFGFMI
+417 IVPLMLLGKLFGFMI
-432 LAQPRS
+432 LTQPRS
-438 RIKLNWEVIDLL
+438 KVKLNWEVIDLL

-465 STNALIIARQFESFN
+465 STNALMVARQFESFN

-504 EKHKNNPE
+504 EKHKDNPE
-512 FQRDMLETLDYS
+512 FQRDMLDTLDYS

-532 HKLSRESSIE
+532 HKLSRGSSIE
-542 HPSPLFI
+542 HPAPLFI
-549 DKLLRQTLALKA
+549 DKLLRQTLVLKS
-561 AFEPKPELEILDPD
+561 AFEPKAELEILDPD
-575 LMVVANW
+575 MMVVANR
-582 DRLERVIGHIVQNA
+582 DRLERVIGHIIQNA
-596 VEATPKNGKV
+596 VEATPKDGKV
-606 TIHISKLGAFIVIEI
+606 TIRISKQEAFVVVEI

-628 SEDFIRERLFKPF
+628 SEEFIRERLFKPF

-669 SSHQN
+669 SSRQTI
-674 AGTTFRVMLPL
+674 GTTFRVILPF
-685 HRHVDDVKN
+685 HKHVNDVKDAA
-694 ITSQQGYFHES
+694 S
-705 R
+705 RQE

>member
-1 MLTSI
+1 MLTSVA
-6 TAYSYGIAAVAFLIL
+6 AYSYGIASVAFFML

-39 VACMITVL
+39 VSCLMSAF
-47 WATSI
+47 WAASI
-52 VYQAAKTPLSL
+52 AYQAATGVSLPL
-63 LTDVLE
+63 LTDILE
-69 ILRNAGWSIF
+69 ILRDAGWTIF

-87 QQTNS
+87 QPANPL
-92 SPPFKFKLKPYVV
+92 PPFKFKFKPYVV
-105 GILAFYCLLLL
+105 GIIAFYCLLLL
-116 LNIYSYWKLD
+116 ANSYTYWNLEPP
-126 SSQGET
+126 QGEIG
-132 SFIFITDIVGRV
+132 FMTDIVGRV
-144 VMAVMGMLLV
+144 VMAVTGMLLV

-169 KFACFGIGGMFAYDF
+169 KFACFGIGGMFVYDF

-194 QVNVEIWTARGA
+194 QVNMEIWTARGA

-214 VAISAARNPKWP
+214 VAVSAARNPQWS
-226 LGISVSRRI
+226 LRISVSRRI

-285 LFSGAS
+285 LFSGFF

-324 SHGLG
+324 DHGLG

-345 VLFISRESGN
+345 ALFIRRESGN
-355 CEPAAHWNMSLP
+355 CEPVAHWNMSLP

-373 NSVFCQFLE
+373 SGSLCQFLD

-397 EKYSAIFIP
+397 EKYGAIFIP
-406 QWLRSLPKGWL
+406 QWLQEVPKGWL
-417 IVPLILLGRLFGFMI
+417 IVPLILLGRLFGFMV
-432 LAQPRS
+432 LTQPRS
-438 RIKLNWEVIDLL
+438 KVKLNWEVIDLL

-465 STNALIIARQFESFN
+465 SANALMVARQFESFN

-504 EKHKNNPE
+504 EKHKNNQE
-512 FQRDMLETLDYS
+512 FQKDMLDTLDYS

-532 HKLSRESSIE
+532 HKLSRGSSIE
-542 HPSPLFI
+542 YSAPLLI
-549 DKLLRQTLALKA
+549 DKLLRQTLALKS
-561 AFEPKPELEILDPD
+561 AFEPKPELEVLDPD

-582 DRLERVIGHIVQNA
+582 DRLERVIGHIIQNA
-596 VEATPKNGKV
+596 VEATSKDGKV
-606 TIHISKLGAFIVIEI
+606 AIRISKQEAFVVVEI
-621 KDTGQGM
+621 KDTGIGM
-628 SEDFIRERLFKPF
+628 SEEFINERLFKPF

-654 ESREYIHELGGQIEV
+654 ESREYIHELDGRIEV
-669 SSHQN
+669 SSRQA
-674 AGTTFRVMLPL
+674 AGTTFRVLLPF
-685 HRHVDDVKN
+685 HRQIDDAKDAALR
-694 ITSQQGYFHES
+694 QE
-705 R
+705 